1 MIRHEEILSRLG
13 RSVLAPLHRVATLR
27 PTPEDADSVI
37 EGTKVGVLVTA
48 LNALV
53 YAVAAAGSGNSAFIV
68 LWLAVIFAL
77 SVTLVR
83 RSAKASRRQ
92 ITRVSSKGA
101 RRLVLTLILLAAP
114 WAALPVH
121 VVAFHG
127 AGNAMIV
134 LLVCTGMLSG
144 GAFMLHRA
152 FVAAIGYMLTILL
165 AVIFSFQ
172 FGDWDIAWPVTTYG
186 ILYGG
191 YLAYFAYTAGETAR
205 QRDASVA
212 ALSEAVASLREA
224 RDENH
229 RLATLDFL
237 TGLPNRK
244 AFSDE
249 LQAATVR
256 QQERGEAFTL
266 LLLDIDRF
274 KNVNDLHGHCVGDEL
289 LAEVARRLRQALGQ
303 GNVIGRTGGDEFAMI
318 LKGVSDAEVIRILTG
333 SLLKELNRP
342 TPLAGR
348 IIHVGASIGAVIC
361 PDDGLDPTDLLLKG
375 DLALNRAK
383 EVGRGRWIQFGAHLQ
398 RRAIEDDRIEDG
410 LRAALAARS
419 LHVLY
424 QPQVAL
430 ADGLLI
436 GAEAL
441 VRWPP
446 GTGIAPS
453 PERFLAVAS
462 ERGLLPILSR
472 QIAEMVAGDI
482 ETWRRQGLSPV
493 KIALNLHPDDLQSPE
508 LLIETIDMFEAR
520 GITGR
525 HLTMEIT
532 EDCLVG
538 RGKDDAATVLDVL
551 VDRGYELSFDDFGTG
566 QASLSHLRKVPVREV
581 KIDRS
586 FVWGLT
592 DRPEDRAIVAAI
604 AEIARGMGLR
614 SVAEGVET
622 DVQRRIL
629 TDLGIDAAQGFLW
642 SRPISAAH
650 LATMFGLSQRSACA
664 G

>member
-1 MIRHEEILSRLG
+1 MIRHEEIQRPLA
-13 RSVLAPLHRVATLR
+13 RSVLALIHRGITLH
-27 PTPEDADSVI
+27 PSPEDAASVI
-37 EGTKVGVLVTA
+37 KGTRVGVLVTA

-53 YAVAAAGSGNSAFIV
+53 YAVAAAGSGNSAFIA

-83 RSAKASRRQ
+83 MSAKASRRQ

-101 RRLVLTLILLAAP
+101 RRLVLTSVLLAAP
-114 WAALPVH
+114 WAALPLH

-127 AGNAMIV
+127 AGDAMIV

-152 FVAAIGYMLTILL
+152 FVAAIGYMLTILI
-165 AVIFSFQ
+165 AIIFSFQ
-172 FGDWDIAWPVTTYG
+172 FGDWDMAWPVTTYG

-212 ALSEAVASLREA
+212 ALSEAVAGLQEA

-249 LQAATVR
+249 LQAAAIR
-256 QQERGEAFTL
+256 QKERGEPFTL
-266 LLLDIDRF
+266 LLVDLDRF
-274 KNVNDLHGHCVGDEL
+274 KNVNDLYGHGVGDEL
-289 LAEVARRLRQALGQ
+289 LAEMARRLRQSLERED
-303 GNVIGRTGGDEFAMI
+303 VIGRIGGDEFAVI
-318 LKGVSDAEVIRILTG
+318 LMGVSDTDVIRARIG
-333 SLLKELNRP
+333 RILKELNRP
-342 TPLAGR
+342 APLAGR
-348 IIHVGASIGAVIC
+348 IIHAGASIGAVIC

-383 EVGRGRWIQFGAHLQ
+383 EAGRGRWMQFGAHLQ
-398 RRAIEDDRIEDG
+398 RRAIEDDSIEEG
-410 LRAALAARS
+410 LRTALAARS

-424 QPQVAL
+424 QPQIAL

-446 GTGIAPS
+446 GTGLAPS

-462 ERGLLPILSR
+462 ERGLLPALSR

-493 KIALNLHPDDLQSPE
+493 KIALNLHPDDLKSPE

-520 GITGR
+520 DITGR

-538 RGKDDAATVLDVL
+538 RGKDGAATVLDVL
-551 VDRGYELSFDDFGTG
+551 VERGYDLSFDDFGTG
-566 QASLSHLRKVPVREV
+566 QASLSHLRKVPVREI

-592 DRPEDRAIVAAI
+592 DQREDRAIVAAI

-642 SRPISAAH
+642 SRPISAAR